1 MEYFDGLTT
10 WFAAFA
16 GSEWAVVVLA
26 IATFLESIF
35 SPIPPDPL
43 LIPMSVLNPN
53 MAILYGLVATLSSVL
68 GALVGHWLGSRFGRP
83 ILSRFASNSKIDR
96 FGRPVLSRFASN
108 SKIDQAESL
117 FDRFGGWA
125 VLAAAVT
132 PIPYKV
138 FAVLAGVL
146 KYDRK
151 KFFIVSLIGRG
162 VRFIGLGVLLFLF
175 GEQIQIFI
183 EDNLQSLSL
192 YGLAVFMVLGV
203 GLVVLLKFR
212 NRFGLS

>member
-68 GALVGHWLGSRFGRP
+68 GALVGHWLGS
-83 ILSRFASNSKIDR
+83 R

-183 EDNLQSLSL
+183 EDNFQSLSL

>member
-83 ILSRFASNSKIDR
+83 L
-96 FGRPVLSRFASN
+96 LYRFASN

>member
-10 WFAAFA
+10 WFSAFA

-68 GALVGHWLGSRFGRP
+68 GALVGHWLGS
-83 ILSRFASNSKIDR
+83 R

>member
-1 MEYFDGLTT
+1 MEYLDGLTT

-68 GALVGHWLGSRFGRP
+68 GALVGHWLGS
-83 ILSRFASNSKIDR
+83 R

-175 GEQIQIFI
+175 GDQIQIFI

-192 YGLAVFMVLGV
+192 YGLAVFMVLGI

>member
-1 MEYFDGLTT
+1 MEYLDGLTT

-43 LIPMSVLNPN
+43 LIPMSALNPN
-53 MAILYGLVATLSSVL
+53 MAIFYGLVATLSSVL
-68 GALVGHWLGSRFGRP
+68 GALVGHWLGS
-83 ILSRFASNSKIDR
+83 R

-138 FAVLAGVL
+138 FALLAGVL

-212 NRFGLS
+212 NRFGFS

>member
-83 ILSRFASNSKIDR
+83 
-96 FGRPVLSRFASN
+96 VLSRFASN

-138 FAVLAGVL
+138 FALLAGVL

-212 NRFGLS
+212 NRFGFS

>member
-83 ILSRFASNSKIDR
+83 A
-96 FGRPVLSRFASN
+96 LSRFASN

-212 NRFGLS
+212 NGFGLS

>member
-53 MAILYGLVATLSSVL
+53 MAILYALVATLSSVL

-83 ILSRFASNSKIDR
+83 I
-96 FGRPVLSRFASN
+96 LSRFASN

-175 GEQIQIFI
+175 GEHIQIFI

>member
-68 GALVGHWLGSRFGRP
+68 GALVGHWLGS
-83 ILSRFASNSKIDR
+83 R

-183 EDNLQSLSL
+183 EDNFQSLSL

-212 NRFGLS
+212 NGFGLS

>member
-53 MAILYGLVATLSSVL
+53 MAILYALVATLSSVL

-83 ILSRFASNSKIDR
+83 I
-96 FGRPVLSRFASN
+96 LSRFASN

-183 EDNLQSLSL
+183 EDNFQSLSL

>member
-1 MEYFDGLTT
+1 MEYLDGLTT

-53 MAILYGLVATLSSVL
+53 MAILYGLVATVSSVL
-68 GALVGHWLGSRFGRP
+68 GALVGHWLGSRLGRP
-83 ILSRFASNSKIDR
+83 ILSRFTSNSRID
-96 FGRPVLSRFASN
+96 L
-108 SKIDQAESL
+108 AESL
-117 FDRFGGWA
+117 FDRYGGWA

-138 FAVLAGVL
+138 FAILAGVL
-146 KYDRK
+146 QYDRG

-162 VRFIGLGVLLFLF
+162 VRFLGLGVLLFLF
-175 GEQIQIFI
+175 GEQIQFFLEENIR
-183 EDNLQSLSL
+183 SLSL
-192 YGLAVFMVLGV
+192 YGLAVVIVLG
-203 GLVVLLKFR
+203 GGIVVLLKFR
-212 NRFGLS
+212 NRLGVS

>member
-53 MAILYGLVATLSSVL
+53 MAILYGLVATFSSVL

-83 ILSRFASNSKIDR
+83 L
-96 FGRPVLSRFASN
+96 LSRFASN

>member
-1 MEYFDGLTT
+1 MDGLTT

-83 ILSRFASNSKIDR
+83 
-96 FGRPVLSRFASN
+96 VLSRFASN

-138 FAVLAGVL
+138 FALLAGVL

-212 NRFGLS
+212 NRFGFS

>member
-1 MEYFDGLTT
+1 
-10 WFAAFA
+10 
-16 GSEWAVVVLA
+16 
-26 IATFLESIF
+26 
-35 SPIPPDPL
+35 
-43 LIPMSVLNPN
+43 MSVLNPN

-68 GALVGHWLGSRFGRP
+68 GALVGHWLGS
-83 ILSRFASNSKIDR
+83 R

-138 FAVLAGVL
+138 FALLAGVL

-212 NRFGLS
+212 NRFGFS

>member
-68 GALVGHWLGSRFGRP
+68 GALVGHWLGS
-83 ILSRFASNSKIDR
+83 R

-183 EDNLQSLSL
+183 EDNFQSLSL
-192 YGLAVFMVLGV
+192 YGLAVFIVLGV

>member
-35 SPIPPDPL
+35 TPIPPDPL

-53 MAILYGLVATLSSVL
+53 MAIFYGLVATLSSVL

-83 ILSRFASNSKIDR
+83 
-96 FGRPVLSRFASN
+96 VLSRFASN

-117 FDRFGGWA
+117 FDRYGGWA

-138 FAVLAGVL
+138 FALLAGVL

>member
-83 ILSRFASNSKIDR
+83 
-96 FGRPVLSRFASN
+96 VLSRFASN

-138 FAVLAGVL
+138 FALLAGVL

>member
-83 ILSRFASNSKIDR
+83 I
-96 FGRPVLSRFASN
+96 LSRFASN

>member
-83 ILSRFASNSKIDR
+83 A
-96 FGRPVLSRFASN
+96 LSRFASN

>member
-68 GALVGHWLGSRFGRP
+68 GALVGHWLGS
-83 ILSRFASNSKIDR
+83 R

>member
-53 MAILYGLVATLSSVL
+53 MAILYALVATLSSVL
-68 GALVGHWLGSRFGRP
+68 GALVGHWLGS
-83 ILSRFASNSKIDR
+83 R

>member
-83 ILSRFASNSKIDR
+83 
-96 FGRPVLSRFASN
+96 VLSRFASN

-138 FAVLAGVL
+138 FALLAGVL

-183 EDNLQSLSL
+183 EDNIQSLSL

-203 GLVVLLKFR
+203 GLVVLFKFR

>member
-1 MEYFDGLTT
+1 MEYLDGLTT

-83 ILSRFASNSKIDR
+83 ILSRFASN
-96 FGRPVLSRFASN
+96 
-108 SKIDQAESL
+108 
-117 FDRFGGWA
+117 
-125 VLAAAVT
+125 
-132 PIPYKV
+132 
-138 FAVLAGVL
+138 
-146 KYDRK
+146 
-151 KFFIVSLIGRG
+151 
-162 VRFIGLGVLLFLF
+162 
-175 GEQIQIFI
+175 
-183 EDNLQSLSL
+183 
-192 YGLAVFMVLGV
+192 
-203 GLVVLLKFR
+203 
-212 NRFGLS
+212 

>member
-68 GALVGHWLGSRFGRP
+68 GALVGHWLGSRFGSP
-83 ILSRFASNSKIDR
+83 I
-96 FGRPVLSRFASN
+96 LSRFASN

-175 GEQIQIFI
+175 GEHIQIFI

>member
-53 MAILYGLVATLSSVL
+53 MAIFYGLVATLSSVL
-68 GALVGHWLGSRFGRP
+68 GALVGHWLGS
-83 ILSRFASNSKIDR
+83 R

>member
-68 GALVGHWLGSRFGRP
+68 GALVGHWLGS
-83 ILSRFASNSKIDR
+83 R

-203 GLVVLLKFR
+203 GLVLLLKFR

>member
-83 ILSRFASNSKIDR
+83 
-96 FGRPVLSRFASN
+96 VLSRFASN

-175 GEQIQIFI
+175 GEHIQIFI

>member
-68 GALVGHWLGSRFGRP
+68 GALVGHWLGS
-83 ILSRFASNSKIDR
+83 R

-203 GLVVLLKFR
+203 DLVVILKFR

>member
-43 LIPMSVLNPN
+43 LIPLSVLNPN

-83 ILSRFASNSKIDR
+83 I
-96 FGRPVLSRFASN
+96 LSRFASN

>member
-53 MAILYGLVATLSSVL
+53 MAILYALVATLSSVL

-83 ILSRFASNSKIDR
+83 I
-96 FGRPVLSRFASN
+96 LSRFASN

>member
-1 MEYFDGLTT
+1 MEYFDGLKT
-10 WFAAFA
+10 WFAAFE

-68 GALVGHWLGSRFGRP
+68 GALVGHWLGS
-83 ILSRFASNSKIDR
+83 R

>member
-53 MAILYGLVATLSSVL
+53 MAILYALVATLSSVL
-68 GALVGHWLGSRFGRP
+68 GALVGHWLGS
-83 ILSRFASNSKIDR
+83 R

-212 NRFGLS
+212 NRFGFS

>member
-68 GALVGHWLGSRFGRP
+68 GALVGHWLGS
-83 ILSRFASNSKIDR
+83 R

-192 YGLAVFMVLGV
+192 YGLVVFMVLGV